1 MTNYT
6 FVRHIQTAVVGTAAG
21 GGVSVTGAGG
31 TGAAVGSAI
40 MGVIFC
46 GGSGAVLGVSG
57 VCVTAW
63 GTSLGCVTIGGK
75 TE

>member
-21 GGVSVTGAGG
+21 GVVSVTGAVG

-46 GGSGAVLGVSG
+46 GGGGAVLGVSG
-57 VCVTAW
+57 VCVS
-63 GTSLGCVTIGGK
+63 GTSLGCVTLGGK